1 MINRP
6 RKQASLSV
14 VANWHKSPIFLHSR
28 VYDFSIARPSVSHS
42 RSARSVGPSP
52 AAEAAM
58 GNAQE
63 ESARLGRAKNYFHWS

>member
-28 VYDFSIARPSVSHS
+28 VYDFSIARPRPSVT
-42 RSARSVGPSP
+42 VGPSP
-52 AAEAAM
+52 AAAAAAM
-58 GNAQE
+58 GNALG
-63 ESARLGRAKNYFHWS
+63 ESARLGRA